1 MPGQVGRAGPA
12 TVITQEIVEDL
23 TITKLILPPSTLYIQ
38 CYGTGVIG
46 GLADTGQYSTAFS
59 LHVTQYLGHNWE
71 FRYENYYLQSSD
83 FITRVLPC
91 RT

>member
-1 MPGQVGRAGPA
+1 MVPRPAGQD
-12 TVITQEIVEDL
+12 QLESSEDL

-46 GLADTGQYSTAFS
+46 GLDDTGQYSTAFS

-71 FRYENYYLQSSD
+71 FRYENYYLHSSD